1 MKTRIHFKEIS
12 PQLYDGLSRIQSF
25 IKRSE
30 VEPKLMELIKYRVSQ
45 INGCAF
51 CLDMHHKEAIH
62 LGEQELRLHT
72 LLAWR
77 ECPYFSEKEK
87 AALAYAEALTIASE
101 QGMPDEIYDDVAKYF
116 DKSQI
121 LVLTAVIMQINSWNR
136 LNIAFRPT
144 PGNYVIGQFEK

>member
-30 VEPKLMELIKYRVSQ
+30 VEPKLVELIKYRVSQ

-116 DKSQI
+116 DKNQI